1 MNAGMMWTLRG
12 PLEPLRRRIEA
23 IEERMRE
30 VHQVPAD
37 GTEMDKDADL
47 WDLLKSLRYNSENY
61 GPGWKRAWVARCY
74 AEDMMR
80 ETWVDDIETDA
91 AQAAAEM
98 RKLARAW
105 VVLFRVLCKREIRAM
120 ANRERGVA

>member
-1 MNAGMMWTLRG
+1 MNAAMMWTRRG

-47 WDLLKSLRYNSENY
+47 WDLLKRLRYNSENY
-61 GPGWKRAWVARCY
+61 GPGWKRAWVARCD
-74 AEDMMR
+74 ADEMMR

-91 AQAAAEM
+91 AKAAEEM
-98 RKLARAW
+98 RNLARAW
-105 VVLFRVLCKREIRAM
+105 VVLFRVLCKRENWAM
-120 ANRERGVA
+120 KRERGAA